1 VLGAEAYPSRTSL
14 DSRSAHLPRS
24 AVNTNT
30 FKRPG
35 ATEEEGF
42 EDVGLNDEVKPKKK
56 TFLSRFGESASDNAT
71 NSTEPT
77 APAHH
82 TFHLLSITG
91 RKRGQSGKGAELG
104 TIERPGSK
112 GSGDGVIR

>member
-14 DSRSAHLPRS
+14 DSRAVRLPRS
-24 AVNTNT
+24 AVNSNT
-30 FKRPG
+30 FAKPG

-42 EDVGLNDEVKPKKK
+42 EDVGLNDEAKPKKR

-82 TFHLLSITG
+82 GFHLPGITG

-104 TIERPGSK
+104 TIERPASK
-112 GSGDGVIR
+112 GKGDGVIR